1 MRIKKI
7 PHRKGNIM
15 KWMEVIKI
23 NVANNRRAAVESQI
37 ETIRRGLNEKP
48 DRKSGQVLKT
58 EQLKLYRNLLDN
70 NLSIHLR
77 WNKGTAEPR
86 GSESVSIRKFEFPD
100 ENELGQCLIHLMKE
114 AGLVSHG
121 VWVEEKK

>member
-1 MRIKKI
+1 MHLKRLT
-7 PHRKGNIM
+7 HENVTY
-15 KWMEVIKI
+15 EVDRGHQI
-23 NVANNRRAAVESQI
+23 NVADNRRAAVESQI
-37 ETIRRGLNEKP
+37 ESIRRGLNEKP
-48 DRKSGQVLKT
+48 DRKA

-70 NLSIHLR
+70 DLSILLR

-86 GSESVSIRKFEFPD
+86 GSE
-100 ENELGQCLIHLMKE
+100 LGYCLIHLMKE